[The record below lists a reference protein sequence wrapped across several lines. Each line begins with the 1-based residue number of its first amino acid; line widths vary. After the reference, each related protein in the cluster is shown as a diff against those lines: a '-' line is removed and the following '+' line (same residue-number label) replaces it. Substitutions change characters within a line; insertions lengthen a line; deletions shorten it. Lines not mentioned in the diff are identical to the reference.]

1 MLLRKVVIAT
11 GNQGKLNEYRKIL
24 HGPELRVLGLEDVP
38 VVMSEVIETGRSYVN
53 NAIAKAVAIAKT
65 TGIPAIGDDSGLEI
79 DALNGAPGPVSA
91 RYGINLR
98 QKNVR
103 SERDR
108 NELILDLMK
117 SIPLPKRTAR
127 FRACV
132 ALAMPGNIIITR
144 EGICEGFIAESP
156 RGDDGFGYDPI
167 FLIPDGRSMAQIG
180 DLKNTISHRG
190 KAIAALLT
198 AISSGK
204 QTIDA

>member
-1 MLLRKVVIAT
+1 MLLREVVVAT
-11 GNQGKLNEYRKIL
+11 GNRGKLNEYRKIL
-24 HGPELRVLGLEDVP
+24 QDPELTVLGLEDISVAITE
-38 VVMSEVIETGRSYVN
+38 VVETARSYVN
-53 NAIAKAVAIAKT
+53 NAIAKAVAVTKV
-65 TGIPAIGDDSGLEI
+65 TGVPTIGDDSGLEI
-79 DALNGAPGPVSA
+79 DALSGAPGPVSA

-98 QKNVR
+98 QKTIR

-117 SIPLPKRTAR
+117 SVPRPKRTAR

-144 EGICEGFIAESP
+144 EGICEGYIAETP
-156 RGDDGFGYDPI
+156 LGDDGFGYDPI

-190 KAIAALLT
+190 KAIAALMT
-198 AISSGK
+198 AIRTGK
-204 QTIDA
+204 GVEYA

>member
-1 MLLRKVVIAT
+1 MSIADFYLKEFQYSDVDTVILGCT
-11 GNQGKLNEYRKIL
+11 HYPLIKKIISL
-24 HGPELRVLGLEDVP
+24 VLGDRINLID
-38 VVMSEVIETGRSYVN
+38 SG
-53 NAIAKAVAIAKT
+53 NAIAKAVAVAKNA
-65 TGIPAIGDDSGLEI
+65 GIPAIGDDSGLEI
-79 DALNGAPGPVSA
+79 DALDGAPGPVSA

-117 SIPLPKRTAR
+117 SVPLPKRTAR

-132 ALAMPGNIIITR
+132 ALAIPGNIIITR
-144 EGICEGFIAESP
+144 EGVCEGFIAESP

-198 AISSGK
+198 AINSGK
-204 QTIDA
+204 QANDA